1 MMPAYVTLLCVM
13 PTLADIRGHQKLLH
27 YTQQNIRPTCSPA
40 EHTCFEHE
48 IRRVAVIG
56 AGPSGLQAAAALI
69 DHGKQVRLFER
80 TPTPGG
86 NWNYNRITPLPA
98 AFP

>member
-1 MMPAYVTLLCVM
+1 MILARVAFLCAISV
-13 PTLADIRGHQKLLH
+13 PRSIWAHQEHL
-27 YTQQNIRPTCSPA
+27 RPPSQVVEQSCLPGC
-40 EHTCFEHE
+40 TCFELE

-86 NWNYNRITPLPA
+86 NWNYNRITPVPA
-98 AFP
+98 PFP